1 MMEAWKYLFKD
12 GICRMNFG
20 VRQNIPTMNPNQEL
34 ADKIRNI
41 SINVSTHCSPIPGCL
56 PELNILTKF
65 GGSKVVRETCTVT
78 FECWQTSFR
87 MVAYEVLNILKT
99 FTGFDEVVLIIKLE
113 WSDEPWPESLYD
125 FQKGHIWSSI
135 NLGIDIARDCLEPTL
150 GNGEEDWEV
159 HVDMPTIIFHPR
171 KPSVA
176 VVEEV
181 EGGEEDEGK

>member
-1 MMEAWKYLFKD
+1 
-12 GICRMNFG
+12 
-20 VRQNIPTMNPNQEL
+20 
-34 ADKIRNI
+34 
-41 SINVSTHCSPIPGCL
+41 
-56 PELNILTKF
+56 
-65 GGSKVVRETCTVT
+65 
-78 FECWQTSFR
+78 